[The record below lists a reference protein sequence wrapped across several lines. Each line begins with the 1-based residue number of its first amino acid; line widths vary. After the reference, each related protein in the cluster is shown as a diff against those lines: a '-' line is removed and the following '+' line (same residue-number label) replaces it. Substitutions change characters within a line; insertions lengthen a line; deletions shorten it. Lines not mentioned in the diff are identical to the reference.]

1 VLTLRAAVSEDLATL
16 VLRVAFR
23 GQIREPDFTAGYA
36 RFQDIAGRR
45 VAESDFRA
53 AVDDALA
60 AGLIYDPV
68 RLSDGDLQCHWRL
81 EVTPKGAA
89 SARGANL

>member
-1 VLTLRAAVSEDLATL
+1 MKSAEQAPWPEHESLRLTQNGAL
-16 VLRVAFR
+16 
-23 GQIREPDFTAGYA
+23 G
-36 RFQDIAGRR
+36 